1 MANKIFQDT
10 SFIADIRS
18 WAEELSQRSPLAASA
33 AKQVMREDTFKDY
46 CDRFNH
52 EAREQDNL
60 MLSND
65 FKSAVESFFKKEKP
79 NFTGT

>member
-1 MANKIFQDT
+1 
-10 SFIADIRS
+10 
-18 WAEELSQRSPLAASA
+18 
-33 AKQVMREDTFKDY
+33 MREDTFKAY

-65 FKSAVESFFKKEKP
+65 FKSAVESFFKKQKP
-79 NFTGT
+79 IFTGTQCDFGLKEN

>member
-1 MANKIFQDT
+1 
-10 SFIADIRS
+10 
-18 WAEELSQRSPLAASA
+18 
-33 AKQVMREDTFKDY
+33 MREDTFKAF

-65 FKSAVESFFKKEKP
+65 FKSAVESFFKKENQLLQGLRR
-79 NFTGT
+79 NFLGIKEFISFATFALETS